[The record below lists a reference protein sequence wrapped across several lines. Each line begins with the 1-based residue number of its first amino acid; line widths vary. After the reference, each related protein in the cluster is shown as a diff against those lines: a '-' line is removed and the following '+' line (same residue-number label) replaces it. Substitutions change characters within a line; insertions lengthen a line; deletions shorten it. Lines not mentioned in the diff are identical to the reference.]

1 MNDEMT
7 EEEKVEEKE
16 LAESVGADGI
26 PLVQLLDSLHD
37 VVDWVQDDEVVDK
50 TWRAASVGLIV
61 PSDAP
66 VVDGIGPNGTPIGFV
81 PLSIPS
87 CPAAN
92 AVA

>member
-50 TWRAASVGLIV
+50 TWRAASVG
-61 PSDAP
+61 
-66 VVDGIGPNGTPIGFV
+66 
-81 PLSIPS
+81 
-87 CPAAN
+87 
-92 AVA
+92 